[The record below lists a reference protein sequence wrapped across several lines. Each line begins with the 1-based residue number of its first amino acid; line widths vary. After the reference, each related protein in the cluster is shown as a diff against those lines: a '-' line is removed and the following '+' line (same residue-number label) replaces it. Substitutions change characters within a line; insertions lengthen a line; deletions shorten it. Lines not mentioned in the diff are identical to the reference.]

1 MSGTERADRMMK
13 RLPTAFR
20 QDRDPRYA
28 VYLAPLWY
36 VIWTDEG
43 TTTYQVLATAAG
55 EMDTLQETLARVVD
69 AHHILRATG
78 ASLDAIGALFSCSRE
93 LFETDDDYRSRILGA
108 QAQRLSCGTVQDIK
122 TIVSR
127 VTGCPAEQVEI
138 LERQA
143 GDPDAS
149 FRIRLAG
156 ENTLP
161 FSLAILE
168 DQVNRGKAAGVAF
181 NINQTTIVLTPLD
194 LALGTRPGTIMVI
207 NTGSRGGWGLSPWG
221 TYPYGG
227 KYLTLATGPAIV
239 TPFEQ

>member
-1 MSGTERADRMMK
+1 MLS
-13 RLPTAFR
+13 RLPSAFR
-20 QDRDPRYA
+20 RGR
-28 VYLAPLWY
+28 
-36 VIWTDEG
+36 E
-43 TTTYQVLATAAG
+43 TTTYQVLAVTAD
-55 EMDTLQETLARVVD
+55 EMDALQETLARVVD

-227 KYLTLATGPAIV
+227 KYLTLATGPAVV

>member
-1 MSGTERADRMMK
+1 MMD
-13 RLPTAFR
+13 RLPSAFR
-20 QDRDPRYA
+20 RGRETVTYRTLA
-28 VYLAPLWY
+28 VTA
-36 VIWTDEG
+36 DEMN
-43 TTTYQVLATAAG
+43 A
-55 EMDTLQETLARVVD
+55 LQETLARVVD

-143 GDPDAS
+143 YDPDAS

-181 NINQTTIVLTPLD
+181 NINQTTIDLTPLD
-194 LALGTRPGTIMVI
+194 LALGTRPSTIMVI

-227 KYLTLATGPAIV
+227 KYLTLATGPALV